1 MQRIAELF
9 NVNTFIVSQVN
20 PHTVP
25 FLWDTIGQDKVE
37 NFYSKRRMIMRLIQN
52 EFKHIRNQ
60 LHTIGY
66 APAYMDHIYKI
77 ASLTSKGH
85 VQIVPDQL
93 SMRDYRN
100 LMSNMTNEAFF
111 EAL

>member
-1 MQRIAELF
+1 MA
-9 NVNTFIVSQVN
+9 T
-20 PHTVP
+20 
-25 FLWDTIGQDKVE
+25 DKVE

-66 APAYMDHIYKI
+66 APSYMDHIYKL

-85 VQIVPDQL
+85 VQIVPDSL
-93 SMRDYRN
+93 SIKDYRT
-100 LMSNMTNEAFF
+100 LMCNMTREGFY